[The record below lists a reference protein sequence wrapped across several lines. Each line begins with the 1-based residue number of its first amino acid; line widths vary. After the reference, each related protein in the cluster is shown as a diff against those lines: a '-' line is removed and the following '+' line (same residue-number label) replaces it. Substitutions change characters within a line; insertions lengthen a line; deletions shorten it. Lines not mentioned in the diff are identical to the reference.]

1 MRSEEIYQKIDHLK
15 FILQMRENV
24 LGVHYLEAVEKYLAE
39 LEVKLNNK

>member
-1 MRSEEIYQKIDHLK
+1 MLK
-15 FILQMRENV
+15 MRENV